1 MLLKEEVIRLK
12 RGQASDKEI
21 HNYMLYS
28 LHSFIDFSITQF
40 VFCKET
46 RAELEL
52 DGINKHQKKDIL
64 KTLTVLGQR
73 GYDVNFKFKLNVDGT
88 ETLEFAFGL

>member
-1 MLLKEEVIRLK
+1 MLTKEEVIRLK
-12 RGQASDKEI
+12 HGKASDKEI

-40 VFCKET
+40 VFCKED

-52 DGINKHQKKDIL
+52 DGIKKQHKKDIL

-73 GYDVNFKFKLNVDGT
+73 GYDVNFTFKLNLDGT
-88 ETLEFAFGL
+88 EKLDFAFGL